1 MNRTVMLTL
10 GAVFLG
16 LVLLSNTFFVV
27 PQTKQAIVLQF
38 GQVQSVI
45 NKYGADRAGLYMKAP
60 FVQNVVFFDKRNIG
74 FTLPEQQII
83 GADQERL
90 LVDAFA
96 RYVIVDP
103 LRFYQQATFEQRGE
117 QRLATILESV
127 LRQTL
132 GSVRTDE
139 IISTRRAELMTTIAK
154 QMHREAQSLG
164 VQIIDVRIRQAD
176 FVPQVQERVF
186 ERMRTERQQV
196 AARIRAEG
204 ERKKVVIIAEA
215 QEKAQKTKGEG
226 DARRAEL
233 YANSFGRD
241 AEFAGFYR
249 SMQAYEKALP
259 AGTQMVVPPEGEFF
273 RYLKNKDAG
282 KR

>member
-1 MNRTVMLTL
+1 MNQRLWIIL
-10 GAVFLG
+10 GAVFAA
-16 LVLLSNTFFVV
+16 LVLLANTFFVV

-45 NKYGADRAGLYMKAP
+45 NRYGTDRAGLYAKVP

-74 FTLPEQQII
+74 FTLSEQQII

-96 RYVIVDP
+96 RYAIVDP
-103 LRFYQQATFEQRGE
+103 LVFYRQATFEARGE
-117 QRLATILESV
+117 QRLQTILESA

-139 IISTRRAELMTTIAK
+139 IISTRRAQLMQTIAR
-154 QMHREAQSLG
+154 QMDREASSLG
-164 VQIIDVRIRQAD
+164 VRVIDVRIRQAD

-186 ERMRTERQQV
+186 ERMRTERQRV
-196 AARIRAEG
+196 AAQIRAEG
-204 ERKKVVIIAEA
+204 EKKKVVIIAEA
-215 QEKAQKTKGEG
+215 TEKAQKTKGEG

-233 YANSFGRD
+233 YASSFGKD

-282 KR
+282 GR